1 MLRVTKAVTLVLVIA
16 ALCAFFAFSAA
27 ADDGEL
33 SYGAATVNATSLNL
47 RSGPSTDYER
57 ITLIMKN
64 QRLVILDKGDGKWYH
79 VNYEGKVGYVDA
91 DYLKDVNTVENF
103 NASGE
108 ITATSVRLREKPNTD
123 SNVLASLDTGNK
135 VSVIGINEGWYKV
148 KVSGKT
154 GYVRSDLMKIT
165 GESTE
170 VITEYIPAD
179 QSEGSEL
186 GRKIV
191 KLALQFEGYDYV
203 YGEESPEK
211 GFDCSG
217 LVWYCFKQYGYD
229 LERRA
234 SLQYKNNGTTVS
246 KSNLQP
252 GDLVF
257 FSSNHSSVTH
267 VGIYIGDDQFI
278 HASTSNTGVII
289 SNLTSSYYTQNWWG
303 AKRIG

>member
-1 MLRVTKAVTLVLVIA
+1 MLRLSKVAVILFVLT
-16 ALCAFFAFSAA
+16 ALCALFAFSAA
-27 ADDGEL
+27 ADDGVL

-57 ITLIMKN
+57 VTLIMKN

-79 VNYEGKVGYVDA
+79 VNYEGKIGYVDA

-103 NASGE
+103 NAAGE
-108 ITATSVRLREKPNTD
+108 LTADSVRLREKPNTD
-123 SNVLASLDTGNK
+123 SSVLASLSTGTK
-135 VSVIGINEGWYKV
+135 VTVIGINEGWYKV
-148 KVSGKT
+148 NVSGKT

-165 GESTE
+165 GESTD

-186 GRKIV
+186 GKKIV
-191 KLALQFEGYDYV
+191 KLALQFEGYSYV
-203 YGEESPEK
+203 YGEESPER

-217 LVWYCFKQYGYD
+217 LVYYCFKQYGYT

-267 VGIYIGDDQFI
+267 VGIYIGDGEFI

-289 SNLTSSYYTQNWWG
+289 SKLSSSYYTENWWG

>member
-257 FSSNHSSVTH
+257 FSSNHTSVTH

>member
-123 SNVLASLDTGNK
+123 ANVLASLDSGNK

-246 KSNLQP
+246 KSNLQL

-257 FSSNHSSVTH
+257 FSSNHTSVTH

>member
-123 SNVLASLDTGNK
+123 ANVLASLDSGNK

-257 FSSNHSSVTH
+257 FSSNHTSVTH

>member
-1 MLRVTKAVTLVLVIA
+1 MLRFTKAATLVLVIA

-57 ITLIMKN
+57 VTLIMKN

-108 ITATSVRLREKPNTD
+108 ITADSVRLREKPNTGSAILAALD
-123 SNVLASLDTGNK
+123 SGTK
-135 VSVIGINEGWYKV
+135 VNVIGINEGWYKV

-165 GESTE
+165 GESSE
-170 VITEYIPAD
+170 AATEYVPAD
-179 QSEGSEL
+179 KSEGSEL

-257 FSSNHSSVTH
+257 FSSNHTSVTH

>member
-123 SNVLASLDTGNK
+123 SNVLASLDSGNK

-257 FSSNHSSVTH
+257 FSSNHTSVTH

>member
-123 SNVLASLDTGNK
+123 ANVLASLDSGNE

-191 KLALQFEGYDYV
+191 KLALQFEGYDY
-203 YGEESPEK
+203 GEESPEK

-217 LVWYCFKQYGYD
+217 LVLYCFKQYGYD

-246 KSNLQP
+246 KSNLQL

-257 FSSNHSSVTH
+257 FSSNHTSVTH

-303 AKRIG
+303 AKRID